1 MYYIVAKQQLPSLSH
16 YPHNRLWSHQTSGI
30 MSGAYGHAKPHTET
44 VPTVYNGLRLT
55 AVLEEKRGTY
65 GDDPAVEIR

>member
-1 MYYIVAKQQLPSLSH
+1 
-16 YPHNRLWSHQTSGI
+16 
-30 MSGAYGHAKPHTET
+30 MSGDCGYAKPPTET

-55 AVLEEKRGTY
+55 AVLEAKRGTY

>member
-1 MYYIVAKQQLPSLSH
+1 
-16 YPHNRLWSHQTSGI
+16 
-30 MSGAYGHAKPHTET
+30 MSGNCGYAKPPTET

>member
-1 MYYIVAKQQLPSLSH
+1 MASTDIWY
-16 YPHNRLWSHQTSGI
+16 NERELWVRK
-30 MSGAYGHAKPHTET
+30 APTET
-44 VPTVYNGLRLT
+44 VPTVYNGFRLT